1 MSINNN
7 SALINSLNGYISQKH
22 YRLVNSV
29 LLYKDGEL
37 VLEQYYNKFTKESR
51 NNLKSVWKSIIAI
64 CAGICL
70 DKGFIKSFDEP
81 VSNYINLFDG
91 NRHPY
96 HQMLKIKHLLTMTSG
111 IYWNGGIH
119 YHCPM
124 VTQCLRSG
132 NAAEYISDIY
142 MQDLPGSTLVYK
154 EWDVMLVSLLLQKA
168 SGMNVYDF
176 CNEYLYKPLGIQSG
190 RWFTAP
196 DGLCYT
202 IPGNNYAGID
212 GGTEEAKS
220 DLTARDMAAIG
231 ILMLN
236 RGYYNGKRIITEELA
251 EQITTPASKIL
262 GYETAKGTKWM
273 QEYGMFWWVF
283 KDGYSANGFGGQ
295 RIIVLP
301 DQKIVCII
309 QAKPTASGKSY
320 DDLIPVIRAAASPP
334 L

>member
-320 DDLIPVIRAAASPP
+320 DDLIPVIIGNC
-334 L
+334 

>member
-7 SALINSLNGYISQKH
+7 SALINSLNSYILQKH

-29 LLYKDGEL
+29 LLYKDGGL

-81 VSNYINLFDG
+81 VSNYINIFDG
-91 NRHPY
+91 SCHPY
-96 HQMLKIKHLLTMTSG
+96 HKMLKIKHLLTMTSG
-111 IYWNGGIH
+111 IYWNGGVH

-132 NAAEYISDIY
+132 NAAGYISDIY
-142 MQDLPGSTLVYK
+142 MKDLPGSVLVYK
-154 EWDVMLVSLLLQKA
+154 EWDVMLASLLVQNA
-168 SGMNVYDF
+168 SGMNTYDF

-202 IPGNNYAGID
+202 IPGNNYSGMD
-212 GGTEEAKS
+212 GDTEEAKS
-220 DLTARDMAAIG
+220 DLSARDMAKIG
-231 ILMLN
+231 LLMLN
-236 RGYYNGKRIITEELA
+236 KGVYNGKRVIPEELV

-262 GYETAKGTKWM
+262 GHETAQGTKWL
-273 QEYGMFWWVF
+273 QEYGMFWWLG

-295 RIIVLP
+295 RITVLP
-301 DQKIVCII
+301 DKKIVCVI

-320 DDLIPVIRAAASPP
+320 DDLLQYIIENC
-334 L
+334 

>member
-283 KDGYSANGFGGQ
+283 N
-295 RIIVLP
+295 L
-301 DQKIVCII
+301 
-309 QAKPTASGKSY
+309 
-320 DDLIPVIRAAASPP
+320 L
-334 L
+334 